1 MAKLASRYDFS
12 QIEYNCKTRWKGK
25 QMYKFSPQ
33 CKDIFSIDTPPPTI
47 SGSLHI
53 GHVFS
58 YCHTDF
64 IARYQRMRGKNVF
77 YSLGFDNNGLPTER
91 LVEKSCKIKASRSDR
106 AEFVALCE
114 GISAERVEEFKDLF
128 DSIGLSIDWDFSY
141 QTNSEDCKRLSQ
153 ESFLYLYKKGL
164 LYRKKMPI
172 LWDVIDQTA
181 IAQAEV
187 EEKEF
192 DSKMNYV
199 IFLCEDNGDVSIGS
213 DIHGKCE
220 VATKTSDRTS
230 GDVSAVV
237 GNPDDNGLAADRVC
251 KHDFTGANSLE
262 QGSSSVLSSCTNL
275 RKLEVGTTRPELL
288 PACVALLYNPS
299 DERYKNLEGK
309 YAITPI
315 FNKRVP
321 IIPDP
326 DVIVEKGTGL
336 VMCCTFGDE
345 MDIKWWQKYDL
356 PLLEVIDRYGR
367 IDLLGGKKVEDAREY
382 ILEKLREKG
391 LLTRQEAITH
401 RVKCAERS
409 GGKLEIISTYQW
421 YIEILKHKEELK
433 NRVQEIDWLPE
444 KMRIKIEQWIDGL
457 KWDWCISRQRYLG
470 VRVPVY
476 YEKETGGILLPEL
489 SELPVESDVIFRDGK
504 TYIQDKDVLD
514 TWATSSLSPQINYS
528 LLTKSMCDSRGAK
541 QMDPDPVT
549 GISSDLLDEERLQ
562 FQPMSLRPQA
572 HEIIRTWAFYTILRS
587 FLEYQ
592 TVPWRRVMVS
602 GWCLASDKSKMSKSK
617 GNTVDP
623 VKLIAEHG
631 ADVVRYWS
639 ASAGLGCDTCF
650 SENVLLIGK
659 KLVNKIWSAAR
670 FIEQFLV
677 SDPELLKVDYVTDLW
692 ILSRL
697 SEVVKGAEL
706 ALENCDYF
714 YAKALIERFFLHEYC
729 DNYLEL
735 VKSRAYNDVPGRESV
750 LHTLSIS
757 LAVIL
762 KLFAPFLPYVTDE
775 IYSALFPDTV
785 SLHGGFTWPDEISLA
800 RKITFSGND
809 FIKILA
815 KVREFKSEHS
825 ISMKKEISLVEIKTA
840 AVEMLEA
847 EYDIKAATNSARIV
861 WEIEDD
867 VPNGLVEVKLFL

>member
-1 MAKLASRYDFS
+1 MAKLANRYNFS
-12 QIEYNCKTRWKGK
+12 QIECDCKTRWKEK
-25 QMYKFSPQ
+25 QIYKFSPQ

-91 LVEKSCKIKASRSDR
+91 LVEKSCKVKAYKSDR
-106 AEFVALCE
+106 TEFIGLCE
-114 GISAERVEEFKDLF
+114 TISVEKIKEFKELF

-153 ESFLYLYKKGL
+153 ESFLYLYGKGL

-192 DSKMNYV
+192 DSKMNY
-199 IFLCEDNGDVSIGS
+199 ILFLCEENGDVNIES
-213 DIHGKCE
+213 DIHSKCE
-220 VATKTSDRTS
+220 VAIKTSEKTS
-230 GDVSAVV
+230 GNVSAVV
-237 GNPDDNGLAADRVC
+237 GNPDDNALEVNEAC
-251 KHDFTGANSLE
+251 KGDFTRANSHE
-262 QGSSSVLSSCTNL
+262 QRCSSMLSSCTNS

-356 PLLEVIDRYGR
+356 PLVEVIDRYGR
-367 IDLLGGKKVEDAREY
+367 IDLLDGKKVEDAREY
-382 ILEKLREKG
+382 VLEKLMEEG
-391 LLTRQEAITH
+391 LLTRQEDITH

-433 NRVQEIDWLPE
+433 NKVQEIDWLPE
-444 KMRIKIEQWIDGL
+444 KMRIKIEQWIEGL

-476 YEKETGGILLPEL
+476 YEKETGSILLPEF

-528 LLTKSMCDSRGAK
+528 LLMKSMRNSRGVN
-541 QMDPDPVT
+541 QMNTVPVT
-549 GISSDLLDEERLQ
+549 EVCSTLLDEKRPQ
-562 FQPMSLRPQA
+562 FHPMSLRPQA

-587 FLEYQ
+587 FLEYR

-617 GNTVDP
+617 GNALDP

-650 SENVLLIGK
+650 SENVFLIGK

-677 SDPELLKVDYVTDLW
+677 SDPELFKVSYVTDLW

-697 SEVVKGAEL
+697 SEVVKGVEL
-706 ALENCDYF
+706 ALESCDYF
-714 YAKALIERFFLHEYC
+714 HAKALIERFFLHEYC

-735 VKSRAYNDVPGRESV
+735 VKSRAYNDVLGRESV
-750 LHTLSIS
+750 LHALSIS

-762 KLFAPFLPYVTDE
+762 KLFAPFLPYVTDA
-775 IYSALFPDTV
+775 IYSTLFPGAV
-785 SLHGGFTWPDEISLA
+785 SLHSGFTWPDEISLG
-800 RKITFSGND
+800 RKITFAGSD

-825 ISMKKEISLVEIKTA
+825 ISMKKEVSLVEIKTA
-840 AVEMLEA
+840 AVEMMEA
-847 EYDIKAATNSARIV
+847 EYDIKAATNSARIA
-861 WEIEDD
+861 WIIDD
-867 VPNGLVEVKLFL
+867 VPNGLEVKIFL